1 MREKHGFKAKSKR
14 SSENNSHKMTE
25 VSIVDGFAS
34 FHAQRQNK
42 SSMTVV
48 VLSSYV
54 EHKI

>member
-54 EHKI
+54 ERKI